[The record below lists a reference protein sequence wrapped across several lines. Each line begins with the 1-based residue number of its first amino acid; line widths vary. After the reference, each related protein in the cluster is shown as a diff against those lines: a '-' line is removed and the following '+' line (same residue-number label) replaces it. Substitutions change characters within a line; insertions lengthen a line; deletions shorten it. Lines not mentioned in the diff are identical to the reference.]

1 MATDCCTQLAF
12 GFQPKIVMDFRGG
25 SMTTDPGLLILRELD
40 HRLGLIGPLDAL
52 LEDIRDL
59 RYVQHPIGDLLRQR
73 VYQIVAGYE
82 DAIDANLLRFDP
94 TFQAIVHPNG
104 PGDPLA
110 TQSTFSRL
118 ENTVSWSDV
127 RSVADLSFQWF
138 LSHGVKLRLRPSHEI
153 LLDADSTD
161 DPTHGHQQLALFHG
175 KYNTYMYHPLLI
187 FEGHTGHLLSSRLR
201 RGTAR
206 DPEGLTPELVRM
218 LPRLRKSFPQAP
230 IRLRA
235 DAGFTSPE
243 LHNFLETEGVEY
255 LVGIPHY
262 KVFRHRTSRVLRRA
276 NLRFTRTRHPVRI
289 FSSFFHKARS
299 WPHRRRILVKVEVTS
314 QGTNIRC
321 VVTNRQGRAEE
332 LFAIYNRRGQA
343 ENRVDEL
350 KNDLCAD
357 RLSCNR
363 YRANA
368 FRLQLHTLAY
378 NLMNLLRQWLT
389 GTPLEGAQTSTIR
402 LKLFKVGARVIT
414 SVRRIWFHLASGWPY
429 RDLLIQ
435 AHHAI
440 RKPLPGFG

>member
-1 MATDCCTQLAF
+1 MATDSYTQLGF

-40 HRLGLIGPLDAL
+40 HRLGLIGPLDTL
-52 LEDIRDL
+52 LEDIRDV

-94 TFQAIVHPNG
+94 TFQAIVHPKG

-138 LSHGVKLRLRPSHEI
+138 LSHGVKLRLRPSQEI

-175 KYNTYMYHPLLI
+175 KYNTYMYYPLLI
-187 FEGHTGHLLSSRLR
+187 FEGYTGHLLSSKLR

-206 DPEGLTPELVRM
+206 DPEGLIPELVRM
-218 LPRLRKSFPQAP
+218 LPRLREKFPQAP

-243 LHNFLETEGVEY
+243 LYNFLETEGVEY
-255 LVGIPHY
+255 LAGIQHH
-262 KVFRHRTSRVLRRA
+262 KVFQRRTDRVLRRA
-276 NLRFTRTRHPVRI
+276 NLRFFRTGHPVRI

-321 VVTNRQGRAEE
+321 VVTNRQGRAED

-343 ENRVDEL
+343 ENRIDEL

-357 RLSCNR
+357 RLSCSR

-389 GTPLEGAQTSTIR
+389 GTPLEAAQTSTIR

-414 SVRRIWFHLASGWPY
+414 SARRIWFHLASGWPH
-429 RDLLIQ
+429 RNLLIQ